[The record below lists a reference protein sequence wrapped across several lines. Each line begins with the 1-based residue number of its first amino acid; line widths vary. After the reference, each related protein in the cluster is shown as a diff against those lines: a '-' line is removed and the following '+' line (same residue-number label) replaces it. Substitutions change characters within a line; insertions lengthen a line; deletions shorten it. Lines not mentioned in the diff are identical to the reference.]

1 MKNIL
6 FKLLS
11 NVFQSEINQQVKSI
25 LNQKEIDST
34 KINYPIGTEVIVR
47 SNEPQDLVIGTVVG
61 YQQLRNKCLLL
72 IKNNKT
78 NEVIM
83 PLDNQ
88 PAIFYKERFEALSKL
103 NWADQW
109 NVMSK
114 SHYFI
119 DTETFKYKES
129 LEYNKR

>member
-1 MKNIL
+1 MKTIL
-6 FKLLS
+6 FKILS
-11 NVFQSEINQQVKSI
+11 KWFQSEINTQVNIKI
-25 LNQKEIDST
+25 NHKEIIAT
-34 KINYPIGTEVIVR
+34 KTNYPVGTQVIIR

-61 YQQLRNKCLLL
+61 YEQIRNKCLLL
-72 IKNNKT
+72 VKNHKT

-88 PAIFYKERFEALSKL
+88 PAIFYQERLDALSKL
-103 NWADQW
+103 NWAEQW

-119 DTETFKYKES
+119 DQETFKYKES
-129 LEYNKR
+129 NEYKNR